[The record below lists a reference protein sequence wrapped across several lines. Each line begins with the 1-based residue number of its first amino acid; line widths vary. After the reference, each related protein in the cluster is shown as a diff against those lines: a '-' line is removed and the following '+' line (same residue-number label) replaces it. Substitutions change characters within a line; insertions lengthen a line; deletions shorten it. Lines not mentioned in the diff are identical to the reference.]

1 MVGVS
6 IWYIQGRSS
15 KNRMKIK
22 KKNCVTFLSFIII
35 IIALLIIC
43 KKEYSFSEKGL
54 EKTLSIVDNLL

>member
-22 KKNCVTFLSFIII
+22 KEKICVTFLSFIII

-54 EKTLSIVDNLL
+54 RKP